1 MDLLELN
8 EIKKSLQKRFQENFL
23 EETMDIK
30 GDLKKILADFYKVE
44 NTGNLSKEQLLERRN
59 EAINNLDIENLKN
72 FEEKLNSINDLEKLC
87 GKK

>member
-30 GDLKKILADFYKVE
+30 GDLEKILADFYKVE
-44 NTGNLSKEQLLERRN
+44 NTDNLSKEQLLERRN